1 MTDANES
8 DELADPLEVLA
19 SQAADVPN
27 PAQETVHRAVTSL
40 ERTREALHRD
50 QAARRRD
57 LNALARDRA
66 AQARGRAAERRELA
80 LPAQHAD
87 RRLKRA
93 LAALRAASAVDRT
106 VAAADRERAA
116 ADRAQAAADRRQARI
131 DLGRAHLDEL
141 TGVYTR
147 GLGQE
152 ILRHEIDRAH
162 RVGEPF
168 TLAFL
173 DVDGLKALND
183 REGHAAGD
191 AFLRAAADAIR
202 LNLRSYDPVV
212 RVGGDEFV
220 CGFAGTDAD
229 AAAARVAEIQG
240 ALAESTGRAATFS
253 AGIAEL
259 EPGDTLEDLAA
270 RGDAQLYRAKRK
282 VHS

>member
-1 MTDANES
+1 MAEAGES
-8 DELADPLEVLA
+8 GELVDPLDVLA
-19 SQAADVPN
+19 RQAADVPA
-27 PAQETVHRAVTSL
+27 PVQETVHRAVTSL

-50 QAARRRD
+50 QSARRRD
-57 LNALARDRA
+57 LSALARDRA
-66 AQARGRAAERRELA
+66 ALARDRAAERRELE

-93 LAALRAASAVDRT
+93 LAGLRASSAVDRAA
-106 VAAADRERAA
+106 AAADRERAA
-116 ADRAQAAADRRQARI
+116 ADRAQAASDRRQSRI
-131 DLGRAHLDEL
+131 DLARAHLDEL

-212 RVGGDEFV
+212 RMGGDEFV

-229 AAAARVAEIQG
+229 AAGHRVAEIQG
-240 ALAESTGRAATFS
+240 ALAQSPWGATIS

-259 EPGDTLEDLAA
+259 EPGDTLEDLTA